1 MVCAGD
7 ISSNSSGRSNAD
19 LIIGCHIDLASGL
32 VSFTANN
39 KELPIAYQVTLS
51 SNYILIVMEF
61 SPMENILFQNCI
73 FCITCIF
80 KELDYV
86 DSYLAIKIN

>member
-7 ISSNSSGRSNAD
+7 ISSSSSGRSNAD
-19 LIIGCHIDLASGL
+19 LIIGCQIDLASGL

-51 SNYILIVMEF
+51 SKSL
-61 SPMENILFQNCI
+61 S
-73 FCITCIF
+73 
-80 KELDYV
+80 
-86 DSYLAIKIN
+86 

>member
-51 SNYILIVMEF
+51 SKL
-61 SPMENILFQNCI
+61 
-73 FCITCIF
+73 
-80 KELDYV
+80 
-86 DSYLAIKIN
+86 YLNRYGI